1 MDKKEYLKP
10 IVETITLN
18 QDESLLAGSPEV
30 YDEISRNDGYS
41 RSLEDFADD
50 ADELTG
56 QMNRLF
62 IITE

>member
-10 IVETITLN
+10 TLETITLN

-30 YDEISRNDGYS
+30 YDEISGNNGYS

>member
-1 MDKKEYLKP
+1 M
-10 IVETITLN
+10 ITLN

-30 YDEISRNDGYS
+30 YDEISGNNGYS

-62 IITE
+62 IISE

>member
-10 IVETITLN
+10 TVEMIILN

-30 YDEISRNDGYS
+30 YDEISGNNGYS

-62 IITE
+62 IISE

>member
-30 YDEISRNDGYS
+30 YDEISGNNGYS